1 VRQRSLLLLI
11 VILLVTSCQKIDEG
25 DIANMTTPKVQKEKS
40 DGVGSQPYVIE
51 GSYINYY
58 PKNAHMPALSED
70 LGNGSVRYMLISLTE
85 WSDIVLSATS
95 GSSLVETV
103 DSYREGS
110 MTGWHLPSKDEAQII
125 RSSVLPRLDTFNS
138 DISSLG
144 GTPLSGTV
152 RYLCASFEFTYA
164 FKEKTTVSK
173 AGQKTKYSIRLVKDT
188 VISHNISVNF

>member
-1 VRQRSLLLLI
+1 
-11 VILLVTSCQKIDEG
+11 
-25 DIANMTTPKVQKEKS
+25 MTTPKVQKEKS

-58 PKNAHMPALSED
+58 PKNAHMPVLSED
-70 LGNGSVRYMLISLTE
+70 LGNGSVRYMLVSLTE

-152 RYLCASFEFTYA
+152 RYLCASFDSTYA
-164 FKEKTTVSK
+164 FKEKSNVSK
-173 AGQKTKYSIRLVKDT
+173 AGQKTGYSIRLVKDT
-188 VISHNISVNF
+188 VINKNITVSF

>member
-70 LGNGSVRYMLISLTE
+70 LGNGSVRYMLVSLTE

>member
-1 VRQRSLLLLI
+1 
-11 VILLVTSCQKIDEG
+11 
-25 DIANMTTPKVQKEKS
+25 
-40 DGVGSQPYVIE
+40 
-51 GSYINYY
+51 
-58 PKNAHMPALSED
+58 
-70 LGNGSVRYMLISLTE
+70 
-85 WSDIVLSATS
+85 
-95 GSSLVETV
+95 
-103 DSYREGS
+103 

>member
-164 FKEKTTVSK
+164 FKERTTVSK

>member
-1 VRQRSLLLLI
+1 MKQRSLLLLI
-11 VILLVTSCQKIDEG
+11 AILLVTSCQKFDEE
-25 DIANMTTPKVQKEKS
+25 DISNLTTPKEQKDKS
-40 DGVGSQPYVIE
+40 DGMGEESLVTE
-51 GSYINYY
+51 GSSITYY
-58 PKNAHMPALSED
+58 PKDVHLPALSED
-70 LGNGSVRYMLISLTE
+70 LGNGSVRYTLISLTE

-95 GSSLVETV
+95 ESSLTDVV
-103 DSYREGS
+103 DSYREGP
-110 MTGWHLPSKDEAQII
+110 MTGWRLPSKDEAQII

-164 FKEKTTVSK
+164 FKEKSTVSK

-188 VISHNISVNF
+188 VISTNIYINF

>member
-1 VRQRSLLLLI
+1 MGEL
-11 VILLVTSCQKIDEG
+11 
-25 DIANMTTPKVQKEKS
+25 
-40 DGVGSQPYVIE
+40 PYVVE
-51 GSYINYY
+51 GSYINYC
-58 PKNAHMPALSED
+58 PKNAHMQVLSED
-70 LGNGSVRYMLISLTE
+70 LGNGSVRYTLISLTE

-95 GSSLVETV
+95 ESSLTDVV
-103 DSYREGS
+103 DSYREGP
-110 MTGWHLPSKDEAQII
+110 MTGWRLPSKDEAQII

-164 FKEKTTVSK
+164 FKEKSTVSK

-188 VISHNISVNF
+188 VINKNITVSF